1 MKKQARFL
9 FCWLCLQVIFASV
22 FSEDWG
28 AAVVPS
34 MNALVTSCV
43 VVPCTFKYPGT
54 ELPDSRMRGI
64 WHEKADWKNIIY
76 QEDKTVI
83 VDSFKG
89 RTKLL
94 GRLGNKNCTLEI
106 DEIKDHDNGPF
117 CFRAEIPGQ
126 DKSKFSFVENCV
138 SLIMMRDPDDP
149 TLDQKEVLE
158 DGVPTTFK
166 CFVEHTCPS
175 HPPTLTWSRAN
186 KDATTKNRH
195 LSNGV
200 WEIESLLTLT
210 PTEQDDHTLLNCTAS
225 FHGGRKSLTSKRI
238 YVKRKANIFHIII
251 PVVAVIGTAILF
263 GGVCFVMTKKYK
275 RQIQELQTR
284 GSVGMRSRLSRMS
297 HRFRSVD
304 WRTTAVLGQLM

>member
-1 MKKQARFL
+1 MPQLINICIFVFA
-9 FCWLCLQVIFASV
+9 VIFASV

-210 PTEQDDHTLLNCTAS
+210 PTEQDDHTLYAYRTYSTLKYNLCGLGILCIFCDLFS
-225 FHGGRKSLTSKRI
+225 G
-238 YVKRKANIFHIII
+238 KANIFHIII

-275 RQIQELQTR
+275 
-284 GSVGMRSRLSRMS
+284 MRSRLSRMS
-297 HRFRSVD
+297 HR
-304 WRTTAVLGQLM
+304 